1 MDMFFC
7 FWYVEAVKCSA
18 QPWFLFSMSEHGNH
32 HGMSHSLQ
40 HGCVDVKLGILP
52 VFGINVAAVALKL
65 KSLLDCSKVC
75 VEFSS
80 AVWIFS
86 HTYYL
91 CMSLVQTVIM
101 NCSSFWI
108 VLSLLDLL
116 PSWLVSAV
124 IRLMEPSMY
133 ATEHASCTR
142 FLEG

>member
-1 MDMFFC
+1 MLVDNSLVLIRPSQKLVQSCNNSKNIANFMAHLRDMFFC

-80 AVWIFS
+80 AV
-86 HTYYL
+86 
-91 CMSLVQTVIM
+91 
-101 NCSSFWI
+101 
-108 VLSLLDLL
+108 
-116 PSWLVSAV
+116 
-124 IRLMEPSMY
+124 
-133 ATEHASCTR
+133 
-142 FLEG
+142 